1 MTSGMAQPAPT
12 RITADQAE
20 LQAVILRLLRDRGPG
35 KTICPS
41 EAARAYAP
49 DDWRRHM
56 PSVRQAA
63 LDLADA
69 GHIVILQRGSVVD
82 GRSAKGPVRLAL
94 RNSEMLARAG

>member
-1 MTSGMAQPAPT
+1 MGEGIACAQSEL
-12 RITADQAE
+12 TAI
-20 LQAVILRLLRDRGPG
+20 ILRLLRARGPG

-56 PSVRQAA
+56 PAARQAA

-69 GHIVILQRGSVVD
+69 GQIVILQRGRVVD
-82 GRSAKGPVRLAL
+82 GRSAKGPIRLAL
-94 RNSEMLARAG
+94 RDSPTPARSR

>member
-1 MTSGMAQPAPT
+1 MAGED
-12 RITADQAE
+12 TAFPHVE
-20 LQAVILRLLRDRGPG
+20 LTAIILRLLRARGPG

-56 PSVRQAA
+56 PAVRQAA

-69 GHIVILQRGSVVD
+69 GQIVVLQRGRRVD
-82 GRSAKGPVRLAL
+82 GRSARGPIRLAL
-94 RNSEMLARAG
+94 RDSRGP